1 MSRREIR
8 RGIRWCKANLSA
20 ACCRTARLP
29 QALAP
34 TGVDPPWGRR
44 EPTSPCTIGFP
55 FGKTFGK
62 KPSVHLAPT
71 LSFGKRKVYTWPQL
85 SPSGKKK
92 LYTRPQLS
100 PSGGKKK
107 CTPGPNSPQGEKRR
121 LDGAGGPPRGV
132 PEAYVEG
139 EPLRDG
145 KNESV
150 HLAPTLLRESW
161 GDLTVR
167 GALRAVS
174 QRLI

>member
-34 TGVDPPWGRR
+34 TGGDPPWGGCAQVCPSGRR

-85 SPSGKKK
+85 SPSG
-92 LYTRPQLS
+92 
-100 PSGGKKK
+100 GKK
-107 CTPGPNSPQGEKRR
+107 
-121 LDGAGGPPRGV
+121 
-132 PEAYVEG
+132 
-139 EPLRDG
+139 
-145 KNESV
+145 SV
-150 HLAPTLLRESW
+150 HLAPTLLRERR

-167 GALRAVS
+167 GGLRAGS
-174 QRLI
+174 QRLM